1 MKKKIFCFDLDNT
14 ICKTNGSD
22 YDKSIPI
29 IPVINL
35 INRLFKKKNKIIIF
49 TARYMGR
56 NKENSKLVKKKYYQ
70 KTYKQLK
77 KWNLKFDELIMG
89 KPTFDVIIDDK
100 SFDFN
105 KKWVEKFKK
114 KYLV

>member
-1 MKKKIFCFDLDNT
+1 MKKNFCFDLDNT

-35 INRLFKKKNKIIIF
+35 INRLFKKNKIIIF

-56 NKENSKLVKKKYYQ
+56 NKENSKLVKKILSKDLQ
-70 KTYKQLK
+70 TIE

-89 KPTFDVIIDDK
+89 KPTFDAIDDE